1 MGLCYDTSKWAD
13 YLWDSHVEQSVP
25 SQSVLEDGKEKQ
37 PEFES
42 FAHDIHSR
50 LYLLN
55 EPSQVENGP
64 EWATKLHDAASE
76 LSEWQQLRKRCHN
89 DGFLSSLA
97 AEQVL
102 QSLIRFV
109 PRAKSEDKQNQGQNQ
124 SGNQPGNQGNPG
136 QGKPGN
142 GNAQGTN
149 GNGQGNAQSTQNGTS
164 GQPGNGNGSVGLRR
178 ALRKAIREATDAVC
192 QAQGQLEGVQE
203 ALGLPGNA
211 PSDNTTLK
219 GIDRIRDAHK
229 RMNQSFQ
236 LKKIAELAGRLQR
249 LAATKK
255 RSRVRPA
262 VGCIKGITLSGDISR
277 VLPSELVG
285 LRGSK
290 LARLDTLRKIVEKR
304 ALSYQMEGKETATR
318 GPIVVLTDESGSMAG
333 DRETW
338 SKAVALSILSTASR
352 QKRAW
357 NLIGFSGHINHE
369 QSIKAGEGTATVLEQ
384 ALCRRCSGG
393 TDFTQPVARALE
405 ILETSATMKKADVI
419 IITDGEAELDK
430 DVAERARQMT
440 KLEGV
445 NFFVVGIGH
454 EAALSSLRGIAT
466 SMVKLNTLDSND
478 PITPV
483 INLEV
488 E

>member
-1 MGLCYDTSKWAD
+1 MGLCYDTSKWSD
-13 YLWDSHVEQSVP
+13 YLWDSHVDQSL
-25 SQSVLEDGKEKQ
+25 SSRTVLDDGKEKQ

-55 EPSQVENGP
+55 EPSKVENGP
-64 EWATKLHDAASE
+64 EWATKLHEAASE
-76 LSEWQQLRKRCHN
+76 LNEWQQLRKRCHN

-109 PRAKSEDKQNQGQNQ
+109 PRAKSEDKENQGQ
-124 SGNQPGNQGNPG
+124 NQPGNQGNPG
-136 QGKPGN
+136 QGQPGN

-149 GNGQGNAQSTQNGTS
+149 GTGQGNGQSNQVGTS

-203 ALGLPGNA
+203 ALGLPGTA
-211 PSDNTTLK
+211 PSANATIKD
-219 GIDRIRDAHK
+219 IDRIRDAHK
-229 RMNQSFQ
+229 RISSSYR
-236 LKKIAELAGRLQR
+236 LKQIAELAGRLQR

-255 RSRVRPA
+255 RSKIKPA
-262 VGCIKGITLSGDISR
+262 VGCVKGITLSGDIAR
-277 VLPSELVG
+277 VLPTELAG

-290 LARLDTLRKIVEKR
+290 LARLDSLRKIVEKR
-304 ALSYQMEGKETATR
+304 ALSYQMEGEETSTR
-318 GPIVVLTDESGSMAG
+318 GPIVILADESGSMNG
-333 DRETW
+333 ERETW
-338 SKAVALSILSTASR
+338 SKAVALSILSTATQ

-357 NLIGFSGHINHE
+357 HLIGFSGHINHE
-369 QSIKAGEGTATVLEQ
+369 QSIKAGEGTASTLEQ
-384 ALCRRCSGG
+384 ALCRACSGG
-393 TDFTQPVARALE
+393 TDFTQPVARALD
-405 ILETSATMKKADVI
+405 ILEDSETMKKADVI

-440 KLEGV
+440 KSEGI
-445 NFFVVGIGH
+445 NFFVVGIGD

-466 SMVKLNTLDSND
+466 SMVKLNTFDTND